1 MLMKNTAEC
10 LMPLKFGLNFDILIW
25 KPHLLHV
32 HHPHI
37 WITKGILNGNNSW
50 MCFAFTLFK
59 FGWVV
64 VNRAACMCVC
74 GNTEQLMEMLLV
86 LLGAE
91 NCSLLKETRKT
102 SVSKLFQFP
111 VWMLK
116 CAFEQQLSFNTVF
129 LVWTE
134 ISISS
139 RRRAAPLAT
148 LEIVSKWPL

>member
-10 LMPLKFGLNFDILIW
+10 LMPLKFGLNFDVLIW

-37 WITKGILNGNNSW
+37 WITKGILNGNNCW

-91 NCSLLKETRKT
+91 NCSLLKETSKT

-111 VWMLK
+111 VWMQK
-116 CAFEQQLSFNTVF
+116 CAFEQQLN
-129 LVWTE
+129 L
-134 ISISS
+134 
-139 RRRAAPLAT
+139 T
-148 LEIVSKWPL
+148 LCFWFGQR